1 MHKSLKK
8 IVTWALSVAGGLLI
22 AFFIL
27 QNRQSKV
34 ELAGLKL
41 LSSFPKQTQTVS
53 ARSLKKLPLHEI
65 HRSAVI
71 DSVVGI
77 VEGYYVDHQRLVPYV
92 LLDETLKILLEKGV
106 IDRVEWVS
114 DKRKTSGKLRAWVK
128 KQSVLLGGAISYTN
142 EDLTMDLAAL
152 TALVDKSYALED
164 DFDPLDY
171 LASARIVGNGFLNSL
186 DPHSSLLSSEEY
198 QDLKQGTEGSFGGLG
213 IVVGVEDDLLT
224 VMKPIPNSPAALA
237 GIGED
242 DKILAIN
249 DVLTFGVTLDNL
261 VKHMR
266 GLPGTKV
273 RLSILKPKNKIPRD
287 IEIERAIIDVPSVEY
302 KIVENSQG
310 QIAHITIES
319 FSSKTSQELEKVYR
333 DLKKSTDLIGII
345 LDLRSNPGGLLDQA
359 VEVADLFLESGAIVS
374 TRGRK
379 YSIDKASRHEE
390 DITEPVAILI
400 NNQTASASEILAA
413 ALQENN
419 RALVIGEP
427 SFGKG
432 SVQTIFELPADN
444 ALKLTIARYY
454 TPKGQSIQG
463 LGIYPDVWIQPIQ
476 MKDKN
481 KNLFGEYRFITES
494 SLFHALPISSKK
506 SGIWTRKSSYKSYY
520 LKDENS
526 VDLCFN
532 LAKDL
537 LSDLSV
543 RSGKRTNGALSRR
556 SYILANSLNLVQ
568 KKLDNEN
575 KKVIAHL
582 ENKYSIDW
590 SSTNSGIPGTN
601 RKPELRNIDLQIQPS
616 SYHNTVLN
624 GEDFVLNWSVSNR
637 SNKPLDRLSVY
648 ITDTSQE
655 ISPIEV
661 LIGKLPAKSQESG
674 VLKIP
679 IRISEEIKRLTFKV
693 GLTIDAEPAID
704 LVRDVGIDIKN
715 KRSPEIAYEVRLIE
729 KEGGGILPE
738 VFEAGEK
745 GYFLVS
751 IENQS
756 DFSVSDME
764 FGFVNLSGYQVN
776 LGTNQNSSK
785 FDLGKF
791 EKKVFKVPV
800 SAATKIHSNK
810 LIFGL
815 VISGKELPNP
825 IKGNFAVR
833 SK

>member
-1 MHKSLKK
+1 MQKLFKNLIRWMLSTSL
-8 IVTWALSVAGGLLI
+8 AAAI
-22 AFFIL
+22 AFLIL
-27 QNRQSKV
+27 QTKESKV
-34 ELAGLKL
+34 ELAGLKV
-41 LSSFPKQTQTVS
+41 LSSLPSQSHTVS
-53 ARSLKKLPLHEI
+53 ARGLKKLPIHDI

-77 VEGYYVDHQRLVPYV
+77 VEGYYVDHQRLVPFV
-92 LLDETLKILLEKGV
+92 LLDETLKILREKGV
-106 IDRVEWVS
+106 IDRFEWVS
-114 DKRKTSGKLRAWVK
+114 GKQQSLGKIRVWVK
-128 KQSVLLGGAISYTN
+128 NQSVLLGGAVSYTN

-152 TALVDKSYALED
+152 TSLVDTSYITAEQ
-164 DFDPLDY
+164 FDPSDY

-186 DPHSSLLSSEEY
+186 DPHSNLLSSEEY

-273 RLSILKPKNKIPRD
+273 RLSILKPKTKIPKD
-287 IEIERAIIDVPSVEY
+287 VEIERAIIDVPSVEY
-302 KIVENSQG
+302 RLIPNRNG
-310 QIAHITIES
+310 YIAHIIIES
-319 FSSKTSQELEKVYR
+319 FTSKTSQELEKAYAE
-333 DLKKSTDLIGII
+333 LKNSQNLFGII

-359 VEVADLFLESGAIVS
+359 VEVADLFLDSGPIVS

-379 YSIDKASRHEE
+379 YSIDKANKHSD

-463 LGIYPDVWIQPIQ
+463 LGIYPDLWIQPIFI
-476 MKDKN
+476 KDEN
-481 KNLFGEYRFITES
+481 KNLFGDYRFITES
-494 SLFHALPISSKK
+494 SLFHALPVSSKK
-506 SGIWTRKSSYKSYY
+506 SDLLMRRSS
-520 LKDENS
+520 LKAYHLKEEGS
-526 VDLCFN
+526 SDLCFE
-532 LAKDL
+532 LARDL
-537 LSDLSV
+537 LSDMAAKHNRNLINSL
-543 RSGKRTNGALSRR
+543 TRR
-556 SYILANSLNLVQ
+556 SYLLASGS
-568 KKLDNEN
+568 KSIEEKLRLEN
-575 KKVIAHL
+575 KKVIDHL
-582 ENKYSIDW
+582 RSKYSIDW
-590 SSTNSGIPGTN
+590 SSRGKRQLSNQKLPNHQSIN
-601 RKPELRNIDLQIQPS
+601 LQVHPS
-616 SYHNTVLN
+616 SYKNSVFN
-624 GEDFVLNWSVSNR
+624 GDDFILNWSISNG
-637 SNKPLDRLSVY
+637 SDETVDRLSVY
-648 ITDTSQE
+648 VTETSQE
-655 ISPIEV
+655 ISPMEV
-661 LIGKLPAKSQESG
+661 LIGRLPGKSQKSG
-674 VLKIP
+674 SLKIP
-679 IRISEEIKRLTFKV
+679 IRLTEEIKRLTFKV

-704 LVRDVGIDIKN
+704 LVRDISVDIEN

-729 KEGGGILPE
+729 KEGGGNLPE
-738 VFEAGEK
+738 VFEAGEQ

-776 LGTNQNSSK
+776 LDSSHNSSK
-785 FDLGKF
+785 FNLDKF
-791 EKKVFKVPV
+791 EKKIFKVPV
-800 SAATKIHSNK
+800 SAATTIHSNK

>member
-1 MHKSLKK
+1 MRK
-8 IVTWALSVAGGLLI
+8 LLI
-22 AFFIL
+22 KTFRWMVSTFIAASIAFLIV
-27 QNRQSKV
+27 RSKDSEV
-34 ELAGLKL
+34 ELAGMRV
-41 LSSFPKQTQTVS
+41 LSSLPSQSHSVS

-77 VEGYYVDHQRLVPYV
+77 VEGYYVDHQRLVPFV
-92 LLDETLKILLEKGV
+92 LLDETLKILREKGV
-106 IDRVEWVS
+106 IDRVELVS
-114 DKRKTSGKLRAWVK
+114 DSQQSPRKMRAWVK
-128 KQSVLLGGAISYTN
+128 NQSVLLGGAVSYTN

-152 TALVDKSYALED
+152 TALVDTSYIMAD
-164 DFDPLDY
+164 QFDPSDY

-249 DVLTFGVTLDNL
+249 DVLTFGVTLENL

-287 IEIERAIIDVPSVEY
+287 VEIERAIIDVPSVEY
-302 KIVENSQG
+302 KLVPTGNG
-310 QIAHITIES
+310 YIAHITIES
-319 FSSKTSQELEKVYR
+319 FTSKTSQELEQAYAS
-333 DLKKSTDLIGII
+333 LKSAQDIIGII

-359 VEVADLFLESGAIVS
+359 VEVADLFLDSGAIVS

-379 YSIDKASRHEE
+379 YSIDKANKHPN
-390 DITEPVAILI
+390 DITEPVALLI

-419 RALVIGEP
+419 RGIVIGEP

-463 LGIYPDVWIQPIQ
+463 LGIYPDLWIQPIF
-476 MKDKN
+476 MKDEN
-481 KNLFGEYRFITES
+481 KNLFGDYRFITES
-494 SLFHALPISSKK
+494 SLFHALSVSSKK
-506 SGIWTRKSSYKSYY
+506 SDILLRKSGFKSYY
-520 LKDENS
+520 LKEES
-526 VDLCFN
+526 ATDLCFD

-537 LSDLSV
+537 LADLAAKHDRRLVNS
-543 RSGKRTNGALSRR
+543 LSRR
-556 SYILANSLNLVQ
+556 SYMLASSSNIIEKRLSI
-568 KKLDNEN
+568 EN
-575 KKVIAHL
+575 KKVIDHL
-582 ENKYSIDW
+582 KNKFSIDW
-590 SSTNSGIPGTN
+590 SVRRYRQPSDQKVSE
-601 RKPELRNIDLQIQPS
+601 RRNINLQIHPS
-616 SYHNTVLN
+616 SAKNSLFN
-624 GEDFVLNWSVSNR
+624 GDDFVLNWSISNA
-637 SNKPLDRLSVY
+637 SDEAIDRLSVY
-648 ITDTSQE
+648 ITETSQE

-661 LIGKLPAKSQESG
+661 LIGGLGGKSQKNGSI
-674 VLKIP
+674 KIP
-679 IRISEEIKRLTFKV
+679 IRISEEIRRLTFKV

-704 LVRDVGIDIKN
+704 LVRDISVDIKN

-729 KEGGGILPE
+729 KEGGGLLPE
-738 VFEAGEK
+738 VFEAGEQ

-756 DFSVSDME
+756 DFSVSDMK

-776 LGTNQNSSK
+776 LDLSHNSSV
-785 FDLGKF
+785 FNLDKF
-791 EKKVFKVPV
+791 EKKIFRVPV
-800 SAATKIHSNK
+800 SASTTIHSNK